1 MNRNDNM
8 PVWLFRCNFN
18 HYEKA
23 YKEKVAPFY
32 EKNRCPIQIQK
43 HETWDKY
50 CYNKLINENKS
61 REEISWDEYAKDHPK
76 EKKKEV
82 STYISKFATLAN
94 AVKQKA
100 ILVVLEYKDIKGEK
114 CEDVKLGIIPKG
126 KEIGVERG
134 NNGKDYELFYYELES
149 VIKIRKNVY
158 SILNGLI
165 PSNTTLGPIN
175 NRENAVNEFY
185 HFIKDKTTIK
195 RELENLPNDKI
206 EDLCCEWLK
215 TGHAKEYQLQVVYVE
230 NGKHNFPV
238 LDIMGKTIHDQVL
251 AAQVSYTE
259 SVDTIISKVKKLVT
273 LGIDTHL
280 MFTKLSDTDFKNKCK
295 EKGEKEAK
303 KGTDVKHISL
313 QKVWED
319 LTNDIKKR
327 SFIEKL
333 FEDAYNNKCV

>member
-1 MNRNDNM
+1 M
-8 PVWLFRCNFN
+8 
-18 HYEKA
+18 
-23 YKEKVAPFY
+23 
-32 EKNRCPIQIQK
+32 
-43 HETWDKY
+43 
-50 CYNKLINENKS
+50 
-61 REEISWDEYAKDHPK
+61 
-76 EKKKEV
+76 
-82 STYISKFATLAN
+82 
-94 AVKQKA
+94 
-100 ILVVLEYKDIKGEK
+100 
-114 CEDVKLGIIPKG
+114 
-126 KEIGVERG
+126 
-134 NNGKDYELFYYELES
+134 
-149 VIKIRKNVY
+149 
-158 SILNGLI
+158 I

-215 TGHAKEYQLQVVYVE
+215 TDYAKEYQLQVVYVE

-303 KGTDVKHISL
+303 KGTDGRHVSQ
-313 QKVWED
+313 QKGGED
-319 LTNDIKKR
+319 LKNEIKNR
-327 SFIEKL
+327 SFIEKM
-333 FEDAYNNKCV
+333 FEEAYKNKRV